1 MGKVISFINMKG
13 GVGKTTLAVNVGY
26 TLSKEFNKS
35 VLLIDVDPQMNA
47 TQYTLESSQIIEIM
61 ENPRKTIYGI
71 LSDESQLPSVVS
83 RNQQETS
90 GVDPVFSIS
99 EDFDIIPSH
108 LYMMTINLNE
118 SPFRLNQHINEHYR
132 SKYDVILLDSP
143 PTISAYTKISLLSS
157 DYYIVPMKPDF
168 LSLFGLPLLQN
179 YIDRLKKEFEK
190 DTELLGIILT
200 MVRPDW
206 KIYGEIKKKLE
217 ERPEWKN
224 KLFESELKYR
234 IKIAKALSPEER
246 DKHSQYIIDLG
257 DDELKDQMIE
267 ITKEVIS
274 KGRL

>member
-1 MGKVISFINMKG
+1 
-13 GVGKTTLAVNVGY
+13 
-26 TLSKEFNKS
+26 
-35 VLLIDVDPQMNA
+35 MNA
-47 TQYTLESSQIIEIM
+47 TQYTLENDQIIEIM

-71 LSDESQLPSVVS
+71 LSDETKLPSVVS
-83 RNQQETS
+83 KNQQEILNIN
-90 GVDPVFSIS
+90 PVLNIS
-99 EDFDIIPSH
+99 ENFDIIPSH
-108 LYMMTINLNE
+108 LYIMTINLNE
-118 SPFRLNQHINEHYR
+118 SPFRLNQYINEHYR
-132 SKYDVILLDSP
+132 NNYDVIILDSP

-190 DTELLGIILT
+190 DIDFLGIILT

-206 KIYGEIKKKLE
+206 RIYSEIKEKLK

-224 KLFESELKYR
+224 KLFDSELKYR

-246 DKHSQYIIDLG
+246 DKHSQYIIDLN
-257 DDELKDQMIE
+257 DDELKNQIIE
-267 ITKEVIS
+267 ITRELIT